1 MQNLINQVLKYSC
14 KDIYIVWYI
23 KVCSKTAGNMQGL
36 SVMTLVKKA
45 NIIINDHI
53 EDGGTVMKD
62 RY

>member
-1 MQNLINQVLKYSC
+1 
-14 KDIYIVWYI
+14 
-23 KVCSKTAGNMQGL
+23 MQGL